1 MDPAA
6 ARQALTDG
14 HTRVITGRPLHP
26 NQTDARRA
34 EVALSPCPFA
44 VIIGCMDARVPP
56 EIIFDLGLGDLFV
69 IRVAGG
75 AITEVVLGSVEVAVR
90 DFGVPLVVVL
100 GHERCRAV
108 QTVVEVCRGERTVVG
123 HTGSIVDAL
132 RPAVAPVADQPGD
145 CTAVATRA
153 SVGLAVARLRSAAPL
168 LAERARSGELEVA
181 GWLYDVDT
189 GIIEMI
195 V

>member
-1 MDPAA
+1 M
-6 ARQALTDG
+6 DG

-34 EVALSPCPFA
+34 EVAISPRPFA
-44 VIIGCMDARVPP
+44 VIVGCMDARVPP
-56 EIIFDLGLGDLFV
+56 EIIFDQGLGDLFV

-75 AITEVVLGSVEVAVR
+75 VVTDVVLGSVEVAVR

-108 QTVVEVCRGERTVVG
+108 QTAVEVCRGERTAVG
-123 HTGSIVDAL
+123 HAGSIVEAL
-132 RPAVAPVADQPGD
+132 RPAVAAVADQPGD
-145 CTAVATRA
+145 RTAVAARA
-153 SVGLAVARLRSAAPL
+153 GVGLAVSRLRSAEPL
-168 LAERARSGELEVA
+168 LAERARSGDLEIA

-189 GIIEMI
+189 GIVEMI
-195 V
+195 A